1 MAGSSGP
8 LSPREVA
15 SAGRSVVLS
24 DPFAALVALPDVAD
38 ACKVARDEI
47 DALLWDRRTRGRAAE
62 LGMRSARLGARES
75 AAIEGAEVPID
86 QVLAGTGVDSS
97 PIGAVLG
104 AALRVTLEVPN
115 QVAAWHTAPLQA
127 LAALHLLA
135 ARDVLSA
142 DDLGRPRSNDEADDP
157 LHLGPAPSSS
167 EATARLD
174 ALARVLTLPTEAPAL
189 VVAAI
194 AHAELMALRPFA
206 WGSGFVARAAVRLVL
221 ADRSVDPGNLVSPE
235 HGFRTMG
242 RASYVAALRA
252 YMTGTHSGMAE
263 WLVWHAGAVGFS
275 AAEARAA
282 LD

>member
-1 MAGSSGP
+1 M
-8 LSPREVA
+8 
-15 SAGRSVVLS
+15 
-24 DPFAALVALPDVAD
+24 ALPDVAE

-47 DALLWDRRTRGRAAE
+47 DALLWDRRTRGRTAE
-62 LGMRSARLGARES
+62 LSMRSARLGARES

-86 QVLAGTGVDSS
+86 QVLAGAGVDSS
-97 PIGAVLG
+97 PVGAVLG
-104 AALRVTLEVPN
+104 AALRVTVEVPH
-115 QVAAWHTAPLQA
+115 QVAAWRTAPLQA

-135 ARDVLSA
+135 ARDVLA
-142 DDLGRPRSNDEADDP
+142 VDDLGRPRSNDDADDP

-174 ALARVLTLPTEAPAL
+174 ALARVLTLQTEAPAL

-194 AHAELMALRPFA
+194 AHAEIMALRPFA
-206 WGSGFVARAAVRLVL
+206 WGSGLVARAAVRLVL

-252 YMTGTHSGMAE
+252 YMSGTQTGMSE

-275 AAEARAA
+275 AAEARVA